1 MEIILKAVSKKI
13 GYTQV
18 LDNINCLFLDGKI
31 YGIVGYN
38 GSGKTMLLRTLAGL
52 VIPTS
57 GTIDFDGK
65 RLHRDI
71 SIPPSLGLIIE
82 KPEFLS
88 YMTGLENLKQLAAIN
103 KKVSDD
109 TIKEYM
115 RLFELDPESKQTMRR
130 YSLGMKQKIGIIQAL
145 MENPDTLIL
154 DEPFNALDE
163 KSVLLLRKLLCQRRD
178 EGKLIIVTSHY
189 KDDIEAI
196 CDEVIIMQD
205 GTLKKPNDELEATPV
220 NESEL
225 PGEESTSQN
234 DILQI
239 GIRKATAGV
248 YDEEG
253 LKFTWSVENIGD
265 YSVSFDKNMIAQI
278 VLNGEDYAF
287 ETEAVTLEPGE
298 AYSVDISIPYPVAR
312 QNGTNNVKITA
323 TTGDT
328 TATYKESFT
337 H

>member
-1 MEIILKAVSKKI
+1 MMKGGLPTATTYYKKHKISKGETIAQSLK
-13 GYTQV
+13 
-18 LDNINCLFLDGKI
+18 DRFD
-31 YGIVGYN
+31 YGQNPDKTEN
-38 GSGKTMLLRTLAGL
+38 GEL
-52 VIPTS
+52 
-57 GTIDFDGK
+57 
-65 RLHRDI
+65 I
-71 SIPPSLGLIIE
+71 SSYGCDHMTADA
-82 KPEFLS
+82 EFL
-88 YMTGLENLKQLAAIN
+88 L
-103 KKVSDD
+103 
-109 TIKEYM
+109 
-115 RLFELDPESKQTMRR
+115 SKA
-130 YSLGMKQKIGIIQAL
+130 K
-145 MENPDTLIL
+145 
-154 DEPFNALDE
+154 
-163 KSVLLLRKLLCQRRD
+163 
-178 EGKLIIVTSHY
+178 Y
-189 KDDIEAI
+189 KA
-196 CDEVIIMQD
+196 
-205 GTLKKPNDELEATPV
+205 
-220 NESEL
+220 
-225 PGEESTSQN
+225 
-234 DILQI
+234 ILQV

>member
-18 LDNINCLFLDGKI
+18 LDNINCLFLGGKI

-38 GSGKTMLLRTLAGL
+38 GSGKTMLLRTIAGL

-88 YMTGLENLKQLAAIN
+88 YMTGLENLKQ
-103 KKVSDD
+103 
-109 TIKEYM
+109 
-115 RLFELDPESKQTMRR
+115 TMRR

-145 MENPDTLIL
+145 MENPDILIL

-178 EGKLIIVTSHY
+178 EGKLIIVTSHH

-196 CDEVIIMQD
+196 CDEVIVMQD
-205 GTLKKPNDELEATPV
+205 ETLKKPNDE
-220 NESEL
+220 
-225 PGEESTSQN
+225 GKQ
-234 DILQI
+234 
-239 GIRKATAGV
+239 
-248 YDEEG
+248 
-253 LKFTWSVENIGD
+253 
-265 YSVSFDKNMIAQI
+265 
-278 VLNGEDYAF
+278 
-287 ETEAVTLEPGE
+287 
-298 AYSVDISIPYPVAR
+298 
-312 QNGTNNVKITA
+312 
-323 TTGDT
+323 
-328 TATYKESFT
+328 
-337 H
+337 